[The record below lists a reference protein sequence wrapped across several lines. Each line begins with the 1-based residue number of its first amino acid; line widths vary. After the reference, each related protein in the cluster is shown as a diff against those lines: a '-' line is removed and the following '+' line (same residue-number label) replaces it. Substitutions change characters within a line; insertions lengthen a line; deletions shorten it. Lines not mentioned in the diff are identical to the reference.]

1 MRNIHGKVR
10 ISTIFSSGVGSV
22 LSLSRSM
29 KYARLEPQARL
40 TTDVIMAIIR
50 VDEMEPVERVTIPFT
65 KQAIDEIS
73 RNQSRVGKFN
83 LGLPSCSPNISTSV
97 ILGLKPFKELLYS
110 AQLKFYVR
118 LSKQSNDRW
127 SKDALRDNICGG
139 WSSPYIKMLS
149 QIKQE
154 VGMLKWPVSAR
165 HVDIVLSH
173 HFMEQTNSEI
183 RRLKLPALVPLSK
196 RERMSHVNESPESK
210 VCGFDV
216 SSTC

>member
-1 MRNIHGKVR
+1 
-10 ISTIFSSGVGSV
+10 
-22 LSLSRSM
+22 
-29 KYARLEPQARL
+29 
-40 TTDVIMAIIR
+40 
-50 VDEMEPVERVTIPFT
+50 
-65 KQAIDEIS
+65 
-73 RNQSRVGKFN
+73 
-83 LGLPSCSPNISTSV
+83 
-97 ILGLKPFKELLYS
+97 
-110 AQLKFYVR
+110 
-118 LSKQSNDRW
+118 
-127 SKDALRDNICGG
+127 
-139 WSSPYIKMLS
+139 MLS

-196 RERMSHVNESPESK
+196 RQRMSHVNESPESK